1 MEMVKIFF
9 LLLSAIEGARVC
21 NERSCRFCSRIN
33 NISAKPMHFAFCQKL
48 LRIENCCIRFYGA
61 INALGPS
68 QDKNKREDDT
78 GNMTFRYILYYI
90 IIGAICI
97 CISLRAY
104 QKRTQVR
111 RGATFALIMLS
122 INPLFLNQ
130 GFIPQKN
137 EWMIRSIM
145 PICLLKKIIAH
156 LSVIDSID

>member
-68 QDKNKREDDT
+68 HQDKNKREDDT

-137 EWMIRSIM
+137 E
-145 PICLLKKIIAH
+145 
-156 LSVIDSID
+156 